1 VFGGFLGPTSAYFW
15 NHIRTFSRAMGCV
28 KAKVLLFCAQSLDRG
43 AADIGFESAFQDLQ
57 LIPPL
62 KIRFSGKLL
71 LCFPHVPLRLVTIVI
86 GDERGPCY
94 SSTQRRCKSALA
106 VGLPLLTSKGIIGGS
121 DFQLEE
127 PLADEE
133 TVLSFCGHFCMAML
147 MRQHQSPAL
156 KGSNLY

>member
-1 VFGGFLGPTSAYFW
+1 
-15 NHIRTFSRAMGCV
+15 MGCV